1 MKFERLTELLDEIA
15 SAADGGIEAMRNA
28 TLSEGFRL
36 LAFFQDEQKN
46 GSLAPQLSQRF
57 APLRTDFVKRLFANG
72 MFYVIF
78 SAFTKCH
85 QEVDGAAA
93 IAVDLEAGK
102 YICRDLEQ
110 HRYHAVMRPA
120 EHGEMPAMLRG
131 IAFNGFERIRLYKSG
146 CPCFEVPLAS
156 LFSLEEVP
164 QGAAARFTMLAFL
177 QELRRGIP
185 PQELSARE
193 KRMYDVLNGT
203 TFFLPTL
210 WETAPSGD
218 PSQKKLTHPC
228 VQLTQNGQKRT
239 LLPVYTA
246 SAKLL
251 GAPDYRKMCEAGKNW
266 QITQMDYKN
275 LIRHCE
281 HTGGAL
287 DGIVVDSAD
296 LSLVLSVEMLKIH
309 CNI

>member
-1 MKFERLTELLDEIA
+1 MKFERLTELLDAIV
-15 SAADGGIEAMRNA
+15 SAEDGGIKVMHEAS
-28 TLSEGFRL
+28 LSESFRL
-36 LAFFQDEQKN
+36 LSFLQNEQKN

-57 APLRTDFVKRLFANG
+57 APIRTDFVKRLFANG

-93 IAVDLEAGK
+93 VAVDIEAGK

-110 HRYHAVMRPA
+110 HGYRAVMRPA
-120 EHGEMPAMLRG
+120 DQKEMPGMLRG
-131 IAFNGFERIRLYKSG
+131 IAFNGFNALRLYKSG
-146 CPCFEVPLAS
+146 CPCFDVPLAS
-156 LFSLEEVP
+156 LLSLDEVP
-164 QGAAARFTMLAFL
+164 EGAAARFSMLAFL

-185 PQELSARE
+185 PQEMAARE
-193 KRMYDVLNGT
+193 KHMYDVLNT
-203 TFFLPTL
+203 ASFFLPTL
-210 WETAPSGD
+210 WESSPNGD

-246 SAKLL
+246 RAKLV
-251 GAPDYRKMCEAGKNW
+251 GAPDYQKMCEAGKNW

-287 DGIVVDSAD
+287 DGIVIDSAD